1 MFCVCKVNKY
11 SESEV
16 FVFKHVVFV
25 FASLLC
31 MRIIYIHRNLW
42 GFFIHIGVLVSCLTG
57 EVINFR
63 PGPLVHAVIAT
74 EGPR

>member
-1 MFCVCKVNKY
+1 MCAKLI
-11 SESEV
+11 STLIQTEV

-42 GFFIHIGVLVSCLTG
+42 VFFIHIGVLVSCLTG